1 MKEKDFQRKLIDFL
15 KKRNAFVF
23 NFIGNVFQSGVPDL
37 FVAHR
42 YWSGWLELKT
52 TSKLTEQQKHNLT
65 ELRRRGQNAYVV
77 RYNGNEPLQKY
88 ILSNPDDTWRVCLP
102 TMEEL
107 WVCLTE
113 LNKG

>member
-1 MKEKDFQRKLIDFL
+1 MREKDFQRKLIDFL
-15 KKRNAFVF
+15 KQRNAFVF

-52 TSKLTEQQKHNLT
+52 TSKLTEQQRHNLT

-77 RYNGNEPLQKY
+77 RYDKETY
-88 ILSNPDDTWRVCLP
+88 ILTNPDETWMSRFT

-107 WVCLTE
+107 WDYLVVS
-113 LNKG
+113 NKG